1 MLPRVWSSLWKVKI
15 AADVRPR
22 PRVSDG
28 FLLSYV
34 WRPRRLLTR
43 VNLDVDLLLAG
54 SEQDGLI
61 TKIQKSVSVHTEQRT
76 REGDD
81 QEAGDMIQGNRIV
94 TGLVVM
100 LEN

>member
-1 MLPRVWSSLWKVKI
+1 MDFFSHMCGGP
-15 AADVRPR
+15 
-22 PRVSDG
+22 G
-28 FLLSYV
+28 G
-34 WRPRRLLTR
+34 LLTR

-76 REGDD
+76 RDGDD